1 MTGPVT
7 YSVSSSRRID
17 GAPELVYGI
26 IADYVTGHPQMIPP
40 RYFRDLTV
48 QKGGYGEG
56 TEIAVTMMALG
67 RETRFT
73 AVVTEPI
80 PGRVLVETAPGEGV
94 VTSFRVDPAG
104 GASGADV
111 TIQTEFRLKPGVG
124 GALERMVYSLVL
136 RRIYREELRR
146 LETVARERSGAH
158 QPDAGGERQAPDE
171 TRSR

>member
-1 MTGPVT
+1 MTQALT
-7 YSVSSSRRID
+7 YSVSSSRRIHTD
-17 GAPELVYGI
+17 PRIIYGI

-80 PGRVLVETAPGEGV
+80 PGRVLVESVPADGV
-94 VTSFRVDPAG
+94 VTSFRVEPIPG
-104 GASGADV
+104 STGADV
-111 TIQTEFRLKPGVG
+111 TIHTELRLRPGLG
-124 GALERMVYSLVL
+124 GALERMVYGMAL

-146 LETVARERSGAH
+146 LETVARERSVA
-158 QPDAGGERQAPDE
+158 QA
-171 TRSR
+171 

>member
-1 MTGPVT
+1 MNAPATCTVA
-7 YSVSSSRRID
+7 SSRRI
-17 GAPELVYGI
+17 GAAPELVYGI

-73 AVVTEPI
+73 AGVTEPL
-80 PGRVLVETAPGEGV
+80 PGRLLVETAPAEGV
-94 VTSFRVDPAG
+94 VTSFRVEPVA

-111 TIQTEFRLKPGVG
+111 TIQTEFRLKAGMR
-124 GALERMVYSLVL
+124 GAVERMVYSFVL
-136 RRIYREELRR
+136 RRIYREELMR
-146 LETVARERSGAH
+146 LDNLARARSGTG
-158 QPDAGGERQAPDE
+158 QPDARGQGETP
-171 TRSR
+171 